1 MWIFKSNLSGE
12 RFLSSDSDYN
22 KKYLSQLKS
31 EYNDLKSMP
40 ADELDGSLFDEFKI
54 SGERL
59 GYERKYFGRRTMLRD
74 FALMLWLY
82 EDREAAKRLEEILMV
97 VCSERTWTLP
107 AHITDDEN
115 TIDLFAAETSQTI
128 SEILSLVGDKISSDV
143 CVRCI
148 KEINRRVIEPFER
161 RKEKYGWESS
171 ESNWSAV
178 CGGCIGMSAI
188 YLMQSVDRLK
198 TLTDSL
204 VPVFDSYMH
213 SFANDGACLEG
224 LGYWNYGMTYFTAFV
239 DLYKQRTGEDF
250 PIDTQKVKKAAA
262 FAAKCCMG
270 GGFTVSF
277 SDSSERCGIYSGLVH
292 KLNEMYGAPTP
303 DKQNISFFDGDECGR
318 WCRAA
323 RDIAWTAENQGITY
337 NKENTAFY
345 NAQWAILHSGNMTAA
360 VKYGN
365 NSEPHN
371 HNDVGTIIVRKND
384 KILLHD
390 LGAGEYTREYFS
402 DVRYDIFCCGSAGH
416 SVPLIDG
423 AKQKNG
429 GEYGASDFKFDGVS
443 VSADISGAYG
453 INYLQSCVRKVQ
465 CEYGAVGICDSFKL
479 SRAAE
484 ITERFITRHRA
495 RVRNGG
501 AEIIADGKCIGFV
514 KSENPC
520 NIEVKTVTH
529 KEHDGTSS
537 EIHVID
543 FIFTADKN
551 TIFSVKIQ

>member
-1 MWIFKSNLSGE
+1 MWIFKSNLSAE

-22 KKYLSQLKS
+22 KKYLLQLKN
-31 EYNDLKSMP
+31 EYGKLKNMP
-40 ADELDGSLFDEFKI
+40 ADELDDELFDEFRI
-54 SGERL
+54 NGERL
-59 GYERKYFGRRTMLRD
+59 GYERKYFSRRTMLRD

-82 EDREAAKRLEEILMV
+82 EDREAAKRLEEILMA

-115 TIDLFAAETSQTI
+115 TIDLFSAETAQAV
-128 SEILSLVGDKISSDV
+128 SEILSLVGDKISPNV
-143 CVRCI
+143 CGRCI
-148 KEINRRVIEPFER
+148 REINRRVIEPFER
-161 RKEKYGWESS
+161 RKERYGWESS
-171 ESNWSAV
+171 KSNWSAV

-188 YLMQSVDRLK
+188 YLMQSEDRL
-198 TLTDSL
+198 TALTDSL

-213 SFANDGACLEG
+213 SFAKDGACLEG

-277 SDSSERCGIYSGLVH
+277 SDSSERCGIYSGLAN
-292 KLNEMYGAPTP
+292 KLNEMYGSPIP
-303 DKQNISFFDGDECGR
+303 EKENISFFDGDDCGR

-323 RDIAWTAENQGITY
+323 RDIAWTAENKIITC
-337 NKENTAFY
+337 NKENIVLSD
-345 NAQWAILHSGNMTAA
+345 AQWAMLHSGNMTAA

-365 NSEPHN
+365 NGEPHN
-371 HNDVGTIIVRKND
+371 HNDVGTIIIMKKD

-402 DVRYDIFCCGSAGH
+402 DGRYGIFCNSSAGH

-423 AKQKNG
+423 EKQKSG
-429 GEYGASDFKFDGVS
+429 GGYGASDFKFDGLS
-443 VSADISGAYG
+443 VSADISGTYE
-453 INYLQSCVRKVQ
+453 ISYLQSCVRSVK
-465 CEYGAVGICDSFKL
+465 CEDGTAYICDSFSLGKT
-479 SRAAE
+479 SE

-495 RVRNGG
+495 CVKNDCVQ
-501 AEIIADGKCIGFV
+501 IMADGKCIGFV

-529 KEHDGTSS
+529 KEHDGISS
-537 EIHVID
+537 EIYVID
-543 FIFTADKN
+543 FIFKADKN
-551 TIFSVKIQ
+551 KTFSVKIQ